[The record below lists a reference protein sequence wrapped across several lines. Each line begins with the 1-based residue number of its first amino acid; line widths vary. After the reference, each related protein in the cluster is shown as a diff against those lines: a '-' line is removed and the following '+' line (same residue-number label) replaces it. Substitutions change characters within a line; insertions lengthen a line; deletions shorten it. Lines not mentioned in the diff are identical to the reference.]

1 MRGISLLL
9 AVLMASVARGRA
21 PDFPALGGLPTL
33 ARTAERT
40 GDAPTIASA
49 AAGEAGVAPPSEN
62 SPTPTPRS
70 SESFPSGE
78 TGGPG
83 APGRTD
89 VPAAPGSTSLPATP
103 AQPVWPAHGVPPVG
117 TWDIVAAGAF
127 GAALLTV
134 QFAVPAPTVPKWTAQ
149 NGFDTGIRS
158 ALRVSSEGGR
168 QAMGYTSDAL
178 VYLLIAAPFLNA
190 TLVAGVEHERW
201 DVAWRLLVLDAQTIF
216 LATTITLSIQ
226 KAVAR
231 ERPFV
236 QECRTNPSLKECSSG
251 GQNQSFPS
259 GHTTAAFAAVALECF
274 HHGYLDTSHTGWGAA
289 VCPLTVVAAIGTGI
303 LRIAADRHWATDIIV
318 GAAIGGLVGYAVPA
332 LHLLGEDKKDGPV
345 LTPTISGTTVGLTLA
360 GRF

>member
-1 MRGISLLL
+1 MRRLSLLL
-9 AVLMASVARGRA
+9 ALLVASVPRAHPTGPGVPLPDDAPLLARPSDR
-21 PDFPALGGLPTL
+21 PTL
-33 ARTAERT
+33 AAAE
-40 GDAPTIASA
+40 AL
-49 AAGEAGVAPPSEN
+49 EGVAQGTVPPAETQAPAGN
-62 SPTPTPRS
+62 TRS
-70 SESFPSGE
+70 SEPAPSGQAGE
-78 TGGPG
+78 PG
-83 APGRTD
+83 VPGQTTLPTASPR
-89 VPAAPGSTSLPATP
+89 PA
-103 AQPVWPAHGVPPVG
+103 WPAHGVPPVG

-134 QFAVPAPTVPKWTAQ
+134 QLAVPAPTVSKWTEQ
-149 NGFDTGIRS
+149 NGFDNGIRS

-201 DVAWRLLVLDAQTIF
+201 DVGWRLIVLDAQAIL
-216 LATTITLSIQ
+216 LATTITISIQ

-236 QECRTNPSLKECSSG
+236 QECRTNPSLKDCSSG

-289 VCPLTVVAAIGTGI
+289 VCPLTVAAAVGTGI
-303 LRIAADRHWATDIIV
+303 LRIAADKHWATDIIV
-318 GAAIGGLVGYAVPA
+318 GATIGGLVGYAVPA
-332 LHLLGEDKKDGPV
+332 LHLLGQEKKDGPV

>member
-1 MRGISLLL
+1 MRQLSLLL
-9 AVLMASVARGRA
+9 ALVVATVPRA
-21 PDFPALGGLPTL
+21 QPAAPVVPPPDDAPLLARSNNRPTL
-33 ARTAERT
+33 
-40 GDAPTIASA
+40 G
-49 AAGEAGVAPPSEN
+49 AGVASEMVAQG
-62 SPTPTPRS
+62 T
-70 SESFPSGE
+70 
-78 TGGPG
+78 
-83 APGRTD
+83 
-89 VPAAPGSTSLPATP
+89 VPAAGTQAPAQTSPSSEPSPSGQTGDPGATGQTTVP
-103 AQPVWPAHGVPPVG
+103 GQTTAPTAPTQPVWPAHGVPPVG
-117 TWDIVAAGAF
+117 TWDIVAAGAL

-134 QFAVPAPTVPKWTAQ
+134 QFAVPAPTVPKWTDQ
-149 NGFDTGIRS
+149 NGFDNAIRS
-158 ALRVSSEGGR
+158 VLRVSSEGGR

-201 DVAWRLLVLDAQTIF
+201 DVGWRLMVLDAQAIL
-216 LATTITLSIQ
+216 LATTITISIQ

-236 QECRTNPSLKECSSG
+236 QECRTNPSLKDCSSG

-274 HHGYLDTSHTGWGAA
+274 HHGYLDTSHTGWAAA

-303 LRIAADRHWATDIIV
+303 LRIAADRHWATDIIA
-318 GAAIGGLVGYAVPA
+318 GAAIGGLVGYAIPA
-332 LHLLGEDKKDGPV
+332 LHLLGAEKKDGPV

>member
-1 MRGISLLL
+1 MSLLL
-9 AVLMASVARGRA
+9 ALLVASVPRAQPNLPDDAPLLARASDR
-21 PDFPALGGLPTL
+21 PTL
-33 ARTAERT
+33 ARPVTPEAIAQGT
-40 GDAPTIASA
+40 VPPAVTQAPGVPGQTTVPIAPT
-49 AAGEAGVAPPSEN
+49 
-62 SPTPTPRS
+62 TPT
-70 SESFPSGE
+70 
-78 TGGPG
+78 
-83 APGRTD
+83 
-89 VPAAPGSTSLPATP
+89 
-103 AQPVWPAHGVPPVG
+103 WPAHGVPPVG
-117 TWDIVAAGAF
+117 TWDIVAAGAL

-134 QFAVPAPTVPKWTAQ
+134 QFAVPAPTVPRWTDQ
-149 NGFDTGIRS
+149 NGFDNGIRS
-158 ALRVSSEGGR
+158 VLRVSGEGGR

-201 DVAWRLLVLDAQTIF
+201 DVAWRLLVLDAQTVF
-216 LATTITLSIQ
+216 LATTITLSVQ

-236 QECRTNPSLKECSSG
+236 QECRTNPNLQDCSQG

-289 VCPLTVVAAIGTGI
+289 VCPLTVTAAIGTGI
-303 LRIAADRHWATDIIV
+303 LRIAADRHWATDIIA
-318 GAAIGGLVGYAVPA
+318 GAAIGALVGYAIPA
-332 LHLLGEDKKDGPV
+332 LHLLWEEKKDAPV